1 MTTMSFYFFLVR
13 IVCSEQQLYSFSNSN
28 TNSNKL
34 EQTQT
39 TGEANHA
46 RDVALRELKD
56 TEKRFREHARHREL
70 ELKDREFV
78 VKQRRELKKR
88 VEERQKERSDVIAKT
103 SSSMNVEDEEKL
115 RKTLLESKVRFE
127 RRRLFLEHSN

>member
-1 MTTMSFYFFLVR
+1 M
-13 IVCSEQQLYSFSNSN
+13 
-28 TNSNKL
+28 
-34 EQTQT
+34 
-39 TGEANHA
+39 
-46 RDVALRELKD
+46 
-56 TEKRFREHARHREL
+56 
-70 ELKDREFV
+70 KDREFV

-127 RRRLFLEHSN
+127 KKTVLLEIQTPLTPHSNLGTKNTS

>member
-1 MTTMSFYFFLVR
+1 M
-13 IVCSEQQLYSFSNSN
+13 
-28 TNSNKL
+28 
-34 EQTQT
+34 
-39 TGEANHA
+39 
-46 RDVALRELKD
+46 
-56 TEKRFREHARHREL
+56 
-70 ELKDREFV
+70 KDREFV

-127 RRRLFLEHSN
+127 KKTVLEIQTPLTPHSNLGTKNTS

>member
-1 MTTMSFYFFLVR
+1 MNVKRNDYDELLLLS
-13 IVCSEQQLYSFSNSN
+13 
-28 TNSNKL
+28 
-34 EQTQT
+34 
-39 TGEANHA
+39 GEANHA

-127 RRRLFLEHSN
+127 KKTVLEIQTPLTPHSNLGTKNTS